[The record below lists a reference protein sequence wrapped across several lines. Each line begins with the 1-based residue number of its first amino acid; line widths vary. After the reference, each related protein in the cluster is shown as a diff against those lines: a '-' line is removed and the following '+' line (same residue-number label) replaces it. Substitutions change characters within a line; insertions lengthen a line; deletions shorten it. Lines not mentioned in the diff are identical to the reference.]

1 MIFYLGK
8 ITMNK
13 VYKEIPWY
21 FKDEIVERESEYIES
36 GGSLL
41 FPMPYPHLVTAGGE
55 ITL

>member
-1 MIFYLGK
+1 
-8 ITMNK
+8 MNK